1 MQFLMGNDSLTGRLG
16 SRTRGVLRN
25 QRGLTLIEL
34 LVVVAILGALAA
46 LVVPKVME
54 TLNEANRKV
63 AVADA
68 GTVRQAMERYLVD
81 HRDYPPD
88 MKKTGEQTDSYEGLA
103 EKLAPYLNLPPASQ
117 ASFTFV
123 SYSKQ
128 SDPPYSLVLKA
139 KDRDQTQI
147 TVTPAGVTTP

>member
-1 MQFLMGNDSLTGRLG
+1 MDRGGDDALPARVCPGI
-16 SRTRGVLRN
+16 RGVLRN
-25 QRGLTLIEL
+25 QRGLTLMEL
-34 LVVVAILGALAA
+34 LVVVAILAALAA
-46 LVVPKVME
+46 LVVPKVLE

-81 HRDYPPD
+81 HRDYPSD
-88 MKKTGEQTDSYEGLA
+88 MKKTGEQADSYEGLA
-103 EKLAPYLNLPPASQ
+103 EKLAPYLNLPPAAQ

-128 SDPPYSLVLKA
+128 SDPPYTLVLKA